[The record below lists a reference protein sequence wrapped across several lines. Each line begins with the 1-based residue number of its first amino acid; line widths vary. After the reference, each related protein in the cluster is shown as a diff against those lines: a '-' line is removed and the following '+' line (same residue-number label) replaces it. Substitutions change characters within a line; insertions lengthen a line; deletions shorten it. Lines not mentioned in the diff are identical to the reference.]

1 MTLVVSKTVVTWLLI
16 GWIAWQQG
24 LQQFKSYDWKSLLIG
39 MMYNIPML
47 KSLLVNK
54 NFLK

>member
-1 MTLVVSKTVVTWLLI
+1 MMLVVSKTVAIWLLI
-16 GWIAWQQG
+16 GWIPWQQG

-39 MMYNIPML
+39 MKYDIPML